1 MKIVVTGAD
10 GQIGSELR
18 KVASSYNSYSFQF
31 LNREGLDITD
41 STAVN
46 QLFKNLQPDILINCA
61 AYTAVD
67 KAEVE
72 KDSATLVN
80 VDAPSILA
88 KACKAHDYF
97 MIHYSSDY
105 VYHIGGNQ
113 PLLESDNNNPKGI
126 YASTKLEGERKV
138 LNTLKKSIVIRTSW
152 VYSSFGN
159 NFVKTMIRL
168 GKERDKL
175 NIVSDQIGTP
185 TYAHDIAIATLDIIK
200 QITNPE
206 FNDFGIYNFSN
217 TGMTNW
223 ADFAKKIF
231 ELENITCEV
240 YPITTKEFGA
250 PADRPLWSV
259 LSKEKIQK
267 IFGLN
272 IPNWEKSLQKC
283 LLELKKGKH

>member
-88 KACKAHDYF
+88 KACKEHDCF

-200 QITNPE
+200 QIANPE
-206 FNDFGIYNFSN
+206 FDDFGIYNFSN
-217 TGMTNW
+217 AGITNW